1 MGTHPIRKDSAMKTA
16 LLACS
21 LLGLT
26 ALALLPVSAQKG
38 ATATP
43 ESDADAGAVTTL
55 YVHDPLLCSLDLR
68 RGAAGLIVQQGEV
81 RNKDSHLCLGY
92 YPDCLTVG
100 IQGGETGAIVD
111 LGTFAEIGTS
121 SGMRL
126 TGNGG
131 NVFVAIG
138 ADLVRARTA
147 QLELA
152 SLAHAPIHA
161 GHVYLARIGTE
172 RTSELL
178 AKILVLEFRP
188 GESVTFRWQLVGG

>member
-1 MGTHPIRKDSAMKTA
+1 MKTA

-21 LLGLT
+21 LLVLGC
-26 ALALLPVSAQKG
+26 LALVPASAQIG

-43 ESDADAGAVTTL
+43 ESDADAGSLTTL

-68 RGAAGLIVQQGEV
+68 RGAPGLIVQQGEV

-92 YPDCLTVG
+92 YPDSLTVG
-100 IQGGETGAIVD
+100 IQGGDRGVIVD
-111 LGTFAEIGTS
+111 LGTFAGIGKS

-138 ADLVRARTA
+138 ADLVRARTEA
-147 QLELA
+147 LELA
-152 SLAHAPIHA
+152 STAHAPIQA
-161 GHVYLARIGTE
+161 GHVYLARIATDGK
-172 RTSELL
+172 ELL
-178 AKILVLEFRP
+178 AKLLVLEFRP
-188 GESVTFRWQLVGG
+188 GESVTLRWQLVGG

>member
-1 MGTHPIRKDSAMKTA
+1 MKTA
-16 LLACS
+16 MLACS
-21 LLGLT
+21 LFGLT
-26 ALALLPVSAQKG
+26 ALVLLPVSAQKG
-38 ATATP
+38 ATTTA

-68 RGAAGLIVQQGEV
+68 RGAPGLIVQQGEV

-100 IQGGETGAIVD
+100 IQGVDKGALVD
-111 LGTFAEIGTS
+111 LGTFAEIGKS

-138 ADLVRARTA
+138 SDLVRARTEA
-147 QLELA
+147 LELA
-152 SLAHAPIHA
+152 STAHAPIHA
-161 GHVYLARIGTE
+161 GHVYLARIATDGKG
-172 RTSELL
+172 ELL
-178 AKILVLEFRP
+178 VKLLVLDFRP
-188 GESVTFRWQLVGG
+188 GESVTLRWQRLDG